1 MSKNLENREEK
12 EKWKY
17 NSTARERKIWVIS
30 SRDFLKIETLVNDWS
45 GIPHLHNLLSTF
57 NPQRIQDD
65 WNKFQRQHFWFYPTI
80 FWLSFLPKNN
90 HNKKPTM
97 QSKKKGKWIF
107 FILKRR
113 EGKEKLNNTSQKL
126 RMMSKLNISR
136 IENVVPVTCVSS
148 VTCKQGFLCH
158 KHVL

>member
-1 MSKNLENREEK
+1 MKLFSQEEKEKQRTESHKSRVERDFCLNNLENREEK

-65 WNKFQRQHFWFYPTI
+65 WNKFQRQHFWFYPTV
-80 FWLSFLPKNN
+80 FWLSFLPKTITTKSQQCNQ
-90 HNKKPTM
+90 KR
-97 QSKKKGKWIF
+97 KGNGLF
-107 FILKRR
+107 LY
-113 EGKEKLNNTSQKL
+113 
-126 RMMSKLNISR
+126 
-136 IENVVPVTCVSS
+136 SS
-148 VTCKQGFLCH
+148 VEKGRKNWTTHLKNWEWCLN
-158 KHVL
+158 